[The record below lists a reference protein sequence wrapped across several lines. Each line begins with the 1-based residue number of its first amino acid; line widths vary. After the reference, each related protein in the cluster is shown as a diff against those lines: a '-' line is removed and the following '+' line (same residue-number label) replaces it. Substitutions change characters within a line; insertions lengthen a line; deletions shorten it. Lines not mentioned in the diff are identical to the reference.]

1 MLESRQQLIIALAAA
16 AVFFDDGDNIFLEA
30 LAFKEHE
37 ETAGQFIVWSD
48 GEGAGRA
55 GELMGGRVE
64 LKIRIHGAKVGE
76 WSRSV
81 YQNMALLIDYI

>member
-1 MLESRQQLIIALAAA
+1 MLEGRQQLIIALAAA
-16 AVFFDDGDNIFLEA
+16 AIFFDHGDNILLKA

-55 GELMGGRVE
+55 SELMGGRVE
-64 LKIRIHGAKVGE
+64 LKSSVPGAKIGE
-76 WSRSV
+76 GSRSV
-81 YQNMALLIDYI
+81 Y

>member
-1 MLESRQQLIIALAAA
+1 MLEGRQQLIIALAAVA
-16 AVFFDDGDNIFLEA
+16 IFLDHGDNILLEA

-37 ETAGQFIVWSD
+37 ETAGQFIVGSD

-55 GELMGGRVE
+55 GELVGGRVE
-64 LKIRIHGAKVGE
+64 LKSRVHGAKIGE

-81 YQNMALLIDYI
+81 Y

>member
-1 MLESRQQLIIALAAA
+1 MLEGRLAIDRSVAAA
-16 AVFFDDGDNIFLEA
+16 AIFFDHGDNILRKA

-55 GELMGGRVE
+55 SELMGGRVE
-64 LKIRIHGAKVGE
+64 LKSSVHGAKIGE
-76 WSRSV
+76 GSRSV
-81 YQNMALLIDYI
+81 